1 MSTALKC
8 TLDVLRSVQLRVL
21 VQVLA
26 LVFFDRDTIFEDTLV
41 QSKEESRP
49 SITAP
54 NKPAISSELSHLL
67 FYDRPLFLLQRY
79 SPQLLLRAHF
89 GPTERTRPIVCSRL
103 KAFFGSSHVIGFPQK
118 FESFF
123 TSLCS
128 SIDILLFCHSLS
140 FEDPSEKKRF
150 SLHLQH
156 LLLLLRLLLR
166 FSVPTFIWLDPPSP
180 FSNHQ
185 PFPPSL
191 PPLPLFLFPV
201 PAFEGL
207 RSRPI
212 VFKRLEKEV
221 RVPEG
226 VSEREG
232 GGREG
237 EGSVTHPHIQ
247 TLKPNQEVAFCATM
261 PHYS

>member
-1 MSTALKC
+1 MQT
-8 TLDVLRSVQLRVL
+8 RSFNQRKSA
-21 VQVLA
+21 VQVSPHPINRRFL
-26 LVFFDRDTIFEDTLV
+26 
-41 QSKEESRP
+41 P
-49 SITAP
+49 
-54 NKPAISSELSHLL
+54 ELSHLL

-156 LLLLLRLLLR
+156 LRLLLR

-191 PPLPLFLFPV
+191 PSPASYFLFLLLKVFGAV
-201 PAFEGL
+201 
-207 RSRPI
+207 RS
-212 VFKRLEKEV
+212 FSKD
-221 RVPEG
+221 
-226 VSEREG
+226 
-232 GGREG
+232 
-237 EGSVTHPHIQ
+237 
-247 TLKPNQEVAFCATM
+247 
-261 PHYS
+261 